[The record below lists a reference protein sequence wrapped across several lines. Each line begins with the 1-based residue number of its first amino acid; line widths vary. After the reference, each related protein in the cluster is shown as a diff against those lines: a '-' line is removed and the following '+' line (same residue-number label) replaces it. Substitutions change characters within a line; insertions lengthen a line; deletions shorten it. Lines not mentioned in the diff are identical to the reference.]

1 MRLGYVIHHVSD
13 VPATVGF
20 YERAFGLARRFV
32 HESGDYA
39 EMETGATA
47 LAFGAR
53 SLIERMGLP
62 CPSPGAPAAGIEI
75 ALVTFEVEAAF
86 ERAVSAGAAPIKPPE
101 RQPWG
106 QTVAYVRDPD
116 GFLVELCTPM

>member
-1 MRLGYVIHHVSD
+1 MRLGYVIHHVPD
-13 VPATVGF
+13 VPKTVEF
-20 YERAFGLARRFV
+20 YERAFGLTRRFV

-39 EMETGATA
+39 EMETGGTA

-53 SLIERMGLP
+53 TLIERMGLP
-62 CPSPGAPAAGIEI
+62 CPPSGTPVAGIEI
-75 ALVTFEVEAAF
+75 ALVTDAVETAF
-86 ERAVSAGAAPIKPPE
+86 ERAVSAGATPVKPPE

-116 GFLVELCTPM
+116 GFLVELCTPV

>member
-1 MRLGYVIHHVSD
+1 MRLGYVIHHVPD
-13 VPATVGF
+13 VRKAVDF

-39 EMETGATA
+39 EMETGDTA

-53 SLIERMGLP
+53 TLIERLGLP
-62 CPSPGAPAAGIEI
+62 CPAPGTPVAGMEI
-75 ALVTFEVEAAF
+75 ALVTDEVEPAF
-86 ERAVSAGAAPIKPPE
+86 ERALAAGAAPVKPPE

-106 QTVAYVRDPD
+106 QTIAYVRDPD
-116 GFLVELCTPM
+116 GFLVELCTPA